1 MTLSRTGENVIKTP
15 AGSVTVRPYRSSSN
29 AQLKAVLSF
38 TPRMSSLDRENTKSQ
53 KDEFRGFFTLFWI
66 GLGLLFL
73 RTSID
78 SWEQNRTPLS
88 WNFGRLITGDALVLA
103 ISDGIMMGA
112 MFFCVPFV
120 KALQN
125 RYISYYWTGA
135 IIQHVF
141 QALYLGTAVWWGY
154 HRQWYWVQAGF
165 LVLHALSNLMKVSRC
180 ERSV

>member
-1 MTLSRTGENVIKTP
+1 MTLSRNGENVIPTP
-15 AGSVTVRPYRSSSN
+15 AGTVTVRPYRSSSN

-53 KDEFRGFFTLFWI
+53 TDEFRGFFTLFWI
-66 GLGLLFL
+66 GLALLFL
-73 RTSID
+73 RTSIH
-78 SWEQNRTPLS
+78 SWENNGTPLS
-88 WNFGRLITGDALVLA
+88 WNFGRLITGDVLVLA
-103 ISDGIMMGA
+103 ISDAVMMVS

-135 IIQHVF
+135 MIQHSF
-141 QALYLGTAVWWGY
+141 QTAYLGTAIWWGY

-165 LVLHALSNLMKVSRC
+165 LVLHALSNLMKVSLVARIL
-180 ERSV
+180 